1 MPVGDIVGF
10 AVIAGSRIILPAEI
24 ATIDAT
30 AQIPAIA
37 TIGTIQFANI
47 SIGTVEVGTVSLVLE
62 AGTIGTILS
71 GAVTATVPAIGTIG
85 TIQAGNI
92 TASVSGGVLQSIATI
107 GTLQS
112 GNVTASVSG
121 GQLTYVGTI
130 GTIQSGNITGSI
142 ANGQLSSVG
151 TVGVIATIGT
161 IQSGHVSS
169 DQISKLTNVATNA
182 VITSATIATI
192 VASNLQDLV
201 VDIVYGTVV
210 TGSIITAVIGVEP
223 QTGIKTSTIVA
234 GAWFAGTVVT
244 GQRLVAPGPLGY
256 EVAVT
261 AYVATAGTI
270 NAGTATGVYV
280 TAEQSATS

>member
-1 MPVGDIVGF
+1 LANRGQIVGF
-10 AVIAGSRIILPAEI
+10 AVIAGSRIILPTEM
-24 ATIDAT
+24 ATIDSSVSL
-30 AQIPAIA
+30 PSIA
-37 TIGTIQFANI
+37 TVGTIQFANI
-47 SIGTVEVGTVSLVLE
+47 SVGTVEVGTVTAVIDL
-62 AGTIGTILS
+62 GTIGTIIS
-71 GAVTATVPAIGTIG
+71 GYVNVGFVG
-85 TIQAGNI
+85 
-92 TASVSGGVLQSIATI
+92 TI
-107 GTLQS
+107 GTLQAGS
-112 GNVTASVSG
+112 ISATVSG
-121 GQLTYVGTI
+121 ALSSVGTVGTI
-130 GTIQSGNITGSI
+130 QSGNITVSSGALNTVGTVGTIQSGNITGSI
-142 ANGQLSSVG
+142 SGGQLSSVG

-161 IQSGHVSS
+161 IMSGYVSS

-192 VASNLQDLV
+192 VASHLQDLV
-201 VDIVYGTVV
+201 VDVVYGTVV

-234 GAWFAGTVVT
+234 GSWFAGTVVT
-244 GQRLVAPGPLGY
+244 GQRIVAPGPLGY

>member
-47 SIGTVEVGTVSLVLE
+47 SIGTVEVGTVTAVIDL
-62 AGTIGTILS
+62 GTIGTIIS
-71 GAVTATVPAIGTIG
+71 GYVNVGFVG
-85 TIQAGNI
+85 
-92 TASVSGGVLQSIATI
+92 TI
-107 GTLQS
+107 GTLQA
-112 GNVTASVSG
+112 G
-121 GQLTYVGTI
+121 Y
-130 GTIQSGNITGSI
+130 
-142 ANGQLSSVG
+142 
-151 TVGVIATIGT
+151 
-161 IQSGHVSS
+161 VSS

-201 VDIVYGTVV
+201 VDVVYGTVV

-223 QTGIKTSTIVA
+223 QTGIKTSTITA
-234 GAWFAGTVVT
+234 GSWFAGTVVT
-244 GQRLVAPGPLGY
+244 GQRIVAPGPLGY

-270 NAGTATGVYV
+270 NAGTATGVYI
-280 TAEQSATS
+280 TAEQSATG

>member
-1 MPVGDIVGF
+1 LANRGQIVGF
-10 AVIAGSRIILPAEI
+10 AVIAGSRIILPTEM
-24 ATIDAT
+24 ATIDSSVSL
-30 AQIPAIA
+30 PSIA
-37 TIGTIQFANI
+37 TVGTIQFANI
-47 SIGTVEVGTVSLVLE
+47 SVGTVEVGTVTAVIDL
-62 AGTIGTILS
+62 GTIGTIIS
-71 GAVTATVPAIGTIG
+71 GYVNVGFVG
-85 TIQAGNI
+85 
-92 TASVSGGVLQSIATI
+92 TI
-107 GTLQS
+107 GTLQAGS
-112 GNVTASVSG
+112 ISATVSG
-121 GQLTYVGTI
+121 ALDSVGTV

-142 ANGQLSSVG
+142 SGGQLSSVG

-161 IQSGHVSS
+161 IRSGYVSS

-201 VDIVYGTVV
+201 VDVVYGTVV

-234 GAWFAGTVVT
+234 GSWFAGTVVT
-244 GQRLVAPGPLGY
+244 GQRIVAPGPLGY
-256 EVAVT
+256 KVAVT